1 VTKLSP
7 ELQSRFAIK
16 RLNPYDAHQYRN
28 VVKGVLLRRENVSDA
43 VAEEIAEKLQ
53 GKTQDVRDAVRVARL
68 SSQLGVDEAIRLL
81 LS

>member
-16 RLNPYDAHQYRN
+16 RLKPYDAQQYRK
-28 VVKGVLLRRENVSDA
+28 VVEGMLVRRENVDAA
-43 VAEEIAEKLQ
+43 VAEAIAEKLQ

-68 SSQLGVDEAIRLL
+68 SPQLGVDEAIRLL